1 MPRSVLTSLSC
12 QMRLDQKTIDDD
24 NESLMT
30 LLIRVFLYLSAVH
43 YKYLRIRLVLYFL
56 KPWNPA
62 LSSNA
67 IIIVRSWPAS
77 LSQQNH
83 PRLVES
89 LLWHNCHSLG
99 LGNNR
104 LPQTNLLCHPRLCHW
119 SGHYLAGHYWHQQ
132 CHNSSLEEYDTTTI
146 VIPLTVMSN
155 RFPFKLELWDTAS
168 EQCWLTREQTVVVQC
183 SVIIIIVFIADII
196 ITTIVCWSF
205 CDILWHFWHL

>member
-89 LLWHNCHSLG
+89 LLWHNCHSVG

-104 LPQTNLLCHPRLCHW
+104 LFGQQQIAANQLALSSSPL
-119 SGHYLAGHYWHQQ
+119 SLAGSLLSWSLLTPTVSQFITGRIRHHHHCDSINSDEQQ
-132 CHNSSLEEYDTTTI
+132 ISI
-146 VIPLTVMSN
+146 
-155 RFPFKLELWDTAS
+155 
-168 EQCWLTREQTVVVQC
+168 
-183 SVIIIIVFIADII
+183 
-196 ITTIVCWSF
+196 
-205 CDILWHFWHL
+205 